1 MAEFMSLSPLSLKAN
16 GVCLHPLRMGQ
27 RAIWQLLQLELLQM
41 KLRDDP
47 CQPKT
52 SFFYILGL
60 LAILRTKFVLKLMQG
75 TLSNSVDPAK
85 LNPSI
90 VHAKGLEQL
99 IWLED
104 QNHIVICQ

>member
-1 MAEFMSLSPLSLKAN
+1 MFLNPLNLKAS
-16 GVCLHPLRMGQ
+16 GVCLLRLRMGLQ
-27 RAIWQLLQLELLQM
+27 AMWQLLQLDLQI
-41 KLRDDP
+41 KLKDDP
-47 CQPKT
+47 CQPKA